1 MNKVNK
7 KDDEG
12 SNRFTAVPKKRG
24 RPKKSKV
31 TKEPRKRSKSIKQ
44 FRISAKNLIL
54 TYAKCTLSIEEIY
67 EAVMERLKDYK
78 VKDYLFVN
86 EKHEDGSDHFHVLL
100 SCDKK
105 VDRKGSSFLDV
116 EVASKNGEKLIFHGN
131 YEKCKSEADALSYL
145 TKDIFTPEDAVS
157 RMKISEGYSR
167 RLGEIYQ
174 VLSLDQRMIALAE
187 QDRVFDAISLLKLE
201 DPRRYL
207 EQGSRIER
215 RLKELVLEGA
225 GCESD
230 YPFDSYTLPDGLE
243 QALALFKRS
252 IELGEA
258 KTLVVQGPPGCGKT
272 TMLKAFLRQKLKRS
286 VLVVSN
292 TESLALFDK
301 NIYDA
306 ILLDDPNFET
316 DNRERLR
323 QILDCDMNII
333 KVRYRNITIPA
344 NTPRVLAT
352 NIPVETLSPH
362 FKDGALKRRMI
373 EWDIDDSTVLY
384 DRKRTQDFLPND
396 QSELGK
402 ERIKFYK
409 DLEDHYKD
417 VKRSREQ

>member
-1 MNKVNK
+1 
-7 KDDEG
+7 
-12 SNRFTAVPKKRG
+12 
-24 RPKKSKV
+24 
-31 TKEPRKRSKSIKQ
+31 
-44 FRISAKNLIL
+44 
-54 TYAKCTLSIEEIY
+54 
-67 EAVMERLKDYK
+67 